1 MTGATLTNEAIT
13 EIDRTLQPAMYAK
26 RGVALVR
33 GEGALLWDADGY
45 EYIDVMSNYGV
56 NILGHAHP
64 AVTAAIQKQAS
75 LLLNVHQSFSS
86 DVRTAF
92 LEALIGIAPD
102 GLTQAW
108 LCNSGAEAIEAAL
121 KFAHTVT
128 GRPHIVA
135 MQRAYHGRTVAAG
148 QATAPKPGDDSEP
161 GPVTHVPFDDLDS
174 LDGAVDGQTAAII
187 VEPIQGE
194 AGVYPA
200 SDGYLQAAAEIAK
213 REGALLIFDE
223 VQTAFRTGD
232 WFRANAEAVTPDILC
247 TAKALANGVPI
258 GATLITDAISESLPN
273 GIHGST
279 FGGNP
284 LACAAGLATIQAIK
298 DEDLLA
304 KSIELG
310 DRLRAGI
317 EALSSNQI
325 REVRGLGQ
333 MTGIDLRGRVT
344 PVLRGLQ
351 ERGILALPAGNL
363 TLRML
368 PPLVIS
374 EDQVNQVVETLG
386 DVLESTAKRGRRR
399 ST

>member
-1 MTGATLTNEAIT
+1 MTGATMTNETIT
-13 EIDRTLQPAMYAK
+13 AIDRDLQPAMYAK
-26 RGVALVR
+26 RGLALVR
-33 GEGALLWDADGY
+33 GEGAVLWDAEGN

-56 NILGHAHP
+56 NIVGHSHP
-64 AVTAAIQKQAS
+64 GVTAAIQQQAG

-86 DVRTAF
+86 DVRAEF
-92 LEALIGIAPD
+92 LQVLMAIAPE
-102 GLTQAW
+102 GLTRAW

-121 KFAHTVT
+121 KFAHAVT
-128 GRPHIVA
+128 GRPNIVA

-148 QATAPKPGDDSEP
+148 QATAPKPGDDTEP

-174 LDGAVDGQTAAII
+174 LDGAVDDRTAAII
-187 VEPIQGE
+187 VEPVQGE
-194 AGVYPA
+194 AGIYLA
-200 SDGYLQAAAEIAK
+200 SDGYLAAAAEIAK

-232 WFRANAEAVTPDILC
+232 WFCANAEGVTPDILC

-258 GATLITDAISESLPN
+258 GATLITDAISEALPN

-284 LACAAGLATIQAIK
+284 LACAAALATIQAIK

-304 KSIELG
+304 KSIALG
-310 DRLRAGI
+310 DQLRSGI
-317 EALSSNQI
+317 EALDSDQI
-325 REVRGLGQ
+325 REVRGIGL

-344 PVLRGLQ
+344 PVLRALQ
-351 ERGILALPAGNL
+351 DRGVLALPAGNL

-374 EDQVNQVVETLG
+374 EDQIDQVVETLG
-386 DVLESTAKRGRRR
+386 ASLEAANQRQRRR
-399 ST
+399 R

>member
-1 MTGATLTNEAIT
+1 MTGATLTNEVIT
-13 EIDRTLQPAMYAK
+13 AIDRTLQPAMYAK

-33 GEGALLWDADGY
+33 GEGALLWDADGN

-56 NILGHAHP
+56 NILGHSHP
-64 AVTAAIQKQAS
+64 DVTAAIQEQAG

-86 DVRTAF
+86 DVRAAF
-92 LEALIGIAPD
+92 LEALIAIAPD

-121 KFAHTVT
+121 KFAHAVT
-128 GRPHIVA
+128 GRPNIVA

-148 QATAPKPGDDSEP
+148 QATAPKPGDGSEP
-161 GPVTHVPFDDLDS
+161 GPVTHVPFDDLDA
-174 LDGAVDGQTAAII
+174 LDGAVDDRTAAII
-187 VEPIQGE
+187 IEPIQGE
-194 AGVYPA
+194 AGIYPA
-200 SDGYLQAAAEIAK
+200 SDGFLAAAAEIAQ

-232 WFRANAEAVTPDILC
+232 WFRANAEGVTPDILC

-258 GATLITDAISESLPN
+258 GATLITDAISEALPS
-273 GIHGST
+273 GLHGST

-284 LACAAGLATIQAIK
+284 LVCAAGLATIQAIR

-304 KSIELG
+304 KSVELG
-310 DRLRAGI
+310 DRLRIGI
-317 EALSSNQI
+317 EALGSDQI
-325 REVRGLGQ
+325 REIRGVSL

-351 ERGILALPAGNL
+351 DRGILALPAGNL

-368 PPLVIS
+368 LPLVIT
-374 EDQVNQVVETLG
+374 DAQIDRVVETLEE
-386 DVLESTAKRGRRR
+386 VLEATSKPRRRR

>member
-13 EIDRTLQPAMYAK
+13 AIDRDLQPAMYAK

-33 GEGALLWDADGY
+33 GEGALLWDAEGN

-64 AVTAAIQKQAS
+64 AVTAAIQEQAGR
-75 LLLNVHQSFSS
+75 LLNVHQSFSS
-86 DVRTAF
+86 DVRAEF
-92 LEALIGIAPD
+92 LESLMGIAPD
-102 GLTQAW
+102 RLSQTW
-108 LCNSGAEAIEAAL
+108 LCNSGAEAVEAAL
-121 KFAHTVT
+121 KFAHAVT
-128 GRPHIVA
+128 GRPNIVA
-135 MQRAYHGRTVAAG
+135 MQRGYHGRTAAAG
-148 QATAPKPGDDSEP
+148 EATAPKRGDDAGP

-174 LDGAVDGQTAAII
+174 LDGAVDDQTAAII

-200 SDGYLQAAAEIAK
+200 SEGYLAAAAEIAQ

-232 WFRANAEAVTPDILC
+232 WFCANSQGVTPDILC

-258 GATLITDAISESLPN
+258 GATLITGEVSEALPN

-284 LACAAGLATIQAIK
+284 LASAAGIATIQAIK
-298 DEDLLA
+298 DEALLA
-304 KSIELG
+304 KSVELG

-317 EALSSNQI
+317 EALDSQQI
-325 REVRGLGQ
+325 REIRGRGM

-344 PVLRGLQ
+344 PVLRALQ
-351 ERGILALPAGNL
+351 TRGVLALPAGNL

-374 EDQVNQVVETLG
+374 EAQIDRVVETLG
-386 DVLESTAKRGRRR
+386 ESLDAASRRR
-399 ST
+399 RRR